1 MLLAGC
7 LFGKLLWV
15 MAGGCFS
22 DRCSTVRE
30 RALPSTAVVRR
41 EIQLSFGKYLITG
54 EQFVELMHV

>member
-7 LFGKLLWV
+7 LFEKLLWV

-41 EIQLSFGKYLITG
+41 EIQLSFGKYLITA
-54 EQFVELMHV
+54 